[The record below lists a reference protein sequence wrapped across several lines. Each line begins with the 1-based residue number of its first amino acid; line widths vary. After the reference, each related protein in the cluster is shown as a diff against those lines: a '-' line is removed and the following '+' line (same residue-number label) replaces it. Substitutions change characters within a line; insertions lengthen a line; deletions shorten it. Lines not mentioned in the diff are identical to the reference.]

1 MVGIFQKIN
10 LLLDIYKNMYGN
22 VQIVNLRA
30 SEKQHCCNYQ
40 AVRVDGTCMYSC
52 GHVHV
57 GVHMCRLQVGT
68 GSFSIAFSMNELP
81 EFIIDWAGWLVSS
94 RDCSVSRHP
103 WLTF

>member
-30 SEKQHCCNYQ
+30 SEKQHCCSYQ
-40 AVRVDGTCMYSC
+40 AVCVCGWHMYVVVWTCSC
-52 GHVHV
+52 GCAYV
-57 GVHMCRLQVGT
+57 QAGT
-68 GSFSIAFSMNELP
+68 GCFSIAFSMNELP

-94 RDCSVSRHP
+94 RGCSVSRHP
-103 WLTF
+103 RLTF